1 MRSHVCHVDPRERP
15 KIFTV
20 RQSGRY
26 SRCLMP
32 ALDPESL
39 PRHLDRLYRAAWAL
53 CGSPHEAEDL
63 VQETFARV
71 LARPRLLRGQDELA
85 YLITV
90 LRNTFLTQRRTAT
103 RRPRASPVALDEIEP
118 VDPRTGDRPEEALQ
132 AREVFAA
139 IAGLPERYR
148 LALIAVDIAGLSY
161 REAARVLATKEAT
174 IATRVFR
181 GRQFVMHTLEE
192 PRTPRGDGS
201 PTTPPDDQLQRMPRD
216 DEPTVGLSD
225 DEAHRIPHEPLD
237 EPQSHEPH
245 DRPQNHEPPN
255 RPQNHE
261 PHDRPQS
268 RESPD
273 RHHHQEPPDVLGED
287 ESPRKPREGEASRR
301 RLTQRGST

>member
-1 MRSHVCHVDPRERP
+1 VRYRGRTAPP

-20 RQSGRY
+20 RQNGRY

-71 LARPRLLRGQDELA
+71 LARPRLLRGQDEFA

-103 RRPRASPVALDEIEP
+103 RRPRASPVALEEIEP

-132 AREVFAA
+132 AQEVFAA

-174 IATRVFR
+174 VATRVFR
-181 GRQFVMHTLEE
+181 GRQFVMHALEE
-192 PRTPRGDGS
+192 PRSPRRDGS
-201 PTTPPDDQLQRMPRD
+201 SPTAPDHEPPPTPRD
-216 DEPTVGLSD
+216 DEPAAGLRD
-225 DEAHRIPHEPLD
+225 DE
-237 EPQSHEPH
+237 
-245 DRPQNHEPPN
+245 PP
-255 RPQNHE
+255 RA
-261 PHDRPQS
+261 
-268 RESPD
+268 
-273 RHHHQEPPDVLGED
+273 
-287 ESPRKPREGEASRR
+287 PREGEASQR
-301 RLTQRGST
+301 RLIQRGNT